1 MNKRTRLFLLVAAA
15 ILVVGLGTGLIA
27 SYVGLQNL
35 TIIGGKGPAEL
46 AYVPVDARAIAYAN
60 VRDVMNSELRRKL
73 DSIHPGGDGARS
85 FQEQTGLDLE
95 KDIDYLVAAIVG
107 ASSDPEVESGPP
119 LILARGTFDQVRLEG
134 FARQEGATIEDY
146 KGHRLITHEKFGVAF
161 VEPGLVAVGFPD
173 SVKKAIDTKAAGGQ
187 NASDNDELVR
197 LIRDVEDGTVWA
209 VAKFDAIAGSRIPRE
224 FAGKLPQISWFS
236 VKGVVGSGV
245 EGQLRAEARDD
256 MAAQDLRQ
264 VIQGFMAL
272 ARMQAGSQPAIA
284 DFMNS
289 LQLGGQG
296 KTVSLSFS
304 VPPSVIDAIGGLRAQ
319 QPRAPR
325 LPIEPPVPG
334 PSTPEPPKAPA
345 PPAL

>member
-15 ILVVGLGTGLIA
+15 ILIVGLGTGLVA

-35 TIIGGKGPAEL
+35 TIIGGTGPAEL

-85 FQEQTGLDLE
+85 FQEQTGIDIE
-95 KDIDYLVAAIVG
+95 KDIDYLVAAVVG
-107 ASSDPEVESGPP
+107 DSADPAVEGAPP
-119 LILARGTFDQVRLEG
+119 LMLARGNFDQVRLEG

-146 KGHRLITHEKFGVAF
+146 KGHRFITHEKFGVAF

-187 NASDNDELVR
+187 NATNNDELLR
-197 LIRDVEDGTVWA
+197 LIRDVDDGTVWA
-209 VAKFDAIAGSRIPRE
+209 VAKFDALASSRLPRE

-236 VKGVVGSGV
+236 VKGVIGSGID
-245 EGQLRAEARDD
+245 GQLRAETRDD

-272 ARMQAGSQPAIA
+272 ARMQAGNQPAIA

-289 LQLGGQG
+289 MQLGGTG

-319 QPRAPR
+319 QPRVPR